1 MVKAVPTLLH
11 YTLAPERLADASSNR
26 FYQLIEKGLCNLAA
40 LSPAQY
46 DLLDN
51 IGGFNEVKTPRE
63 LRNILLDMEEA
74 YSPGINVACS
84 RF

>member
-1 MVKAVPTLLH
+1 
-11 YTLAPERLADASSNR
+11 LAADVSWSR
-26 FYQLIEKGLCNLAA
+26 FSPLIEKSLQDFAV
-40 LSPAQY
+40 LSPTQY
-46 DLLDN
+46 ELLDN

-74 YSPGINVACS
+74 YCPGINVSCL